1 MTIAVGYGTDLQN
14 GDVRSSLLNDQ
25 EIVRHVIQLRLTA
38 APRLSKMFKPD
49 DPLQPMG
56 VPEKG
61 VK

>member
-1 MTIAVGYGTDLQN
+1 
-14 GDVRSSLLNDQ
+14 VRSSLLNDQ